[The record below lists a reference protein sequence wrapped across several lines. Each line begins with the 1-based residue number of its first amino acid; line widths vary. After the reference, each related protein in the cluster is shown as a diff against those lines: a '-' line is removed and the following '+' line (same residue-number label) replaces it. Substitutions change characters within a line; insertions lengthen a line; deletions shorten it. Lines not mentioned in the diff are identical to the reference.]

1 MLLRRHEL
9 DGAIMKIDSKPGLT
23 PGNKLFL
30 YGFLRDA
37 IGCGKQT
44 FLPRVDEAL
53 AAEGLTGAD
62 LGFPDTRSLMEELA
76 EFAKLTAFKGG
87 RAYVTL
93 TAMPEWDAALEAA
106 AAGGATGKA
115 GGPGRQGKPWK
126 RKKGVKTLKPQR
138 PRRVAREARETRE
151 DGGAP
156 VAAGSDGPEK
166 SEKDAGKPTEKDAAA
181 SVSSSAEVAAR
192 EADGQSAAVPPAGAV
207 ASPQTKGDV
216 EAAEDAA
223 PDAGAE
229 ATVAIDGSE
238 TDADARREASGDA
251 EPESLESGTNVEPAG
266 AVEGSVTSDSS
277 HQPAGAV
284 ADIAADD
291 DPQPAGAVAGSAA
304 SDSPQP
310 AAPAVPAAAGIAL
323 TVTYDPYTGDEGETV
338 LVANAAP
345 GTGRADEP
353 ASAST
358 SPAAV
363 SDGATATTTASASLA
378 GAHRAPSPSD
388 ALLDT
393 APSRAALAGYPRD
406 FTRNV
411 HFPGPLL
418 SDLARAMPIHADAA
432 SLLTEDFRVARG
444 LGTVRGTRARATFP
458 LRYAGVDGEAVTVT
472 IKRHPGG
479 TQPWTIDRVDG
490 LTDELLADAG
500 IDGLPL
506 VPDGPWFQAIDD
518 PAKALAS
525 SPLRRAAAR
534 CEVDGAVLE
543 QLVGLAYPQIWSA
556 DELRIQVS
564 FALAG
569 ALGGNTASDAQQDE
583 DSPRRVPTG
592 LFDALGRPLDAAL
605 ELTGDDIPWRL
616 KGFEPVE

>member
-62 LGFPDTRSLMEELA
+62 LGFSDTRALMEELA

-115 GGPGRQGKPWK
+115 GGSGRQGKPWK

-138 PRRVAREARETRE
+138 PRRVAREDREARE

-166 SEKDAGKPTEKDAAA
+166 SEKDAGKPTGKDAAA
-181 SVSSSAEVAAR
+181 SVSSSAEVAAQ
-192 EADGQSAAVPPAGAV
+192 EADGRGTTVPPAGAV
-207 ASPQTKGDV
+207 APPRTKGDV

-229 ATVAIDGSE
+229 ATVAIDGSG

-266 AVEGSVTSDSS
+266 AVAGIATDDGP
-277 HQPAGAV
+277 QPADAV
-284 ADIAADD
+284 EDIAA
-291 DPQPAGAVAGSAA
+291 
-304 SDSPQP
+304 SDNLQP
-310 AAPAVPAAAGIAL
+310 AAPAAPAAAGIAL

-363 SDGATATTTASASLA
+363 SDGATVTTTASASLA
-378 GAHRAPSPSD
+378 VAHRAPSPSD
-388 ALLDT
+388 ALPDT

-406 FTRNV
+406 FARNV

-518 PAKALAS
+518 PAEALAA

-543 QLVGLAYPQIWSA
+543 QLAGLAYPQIWSA

-564 FALAG
+564 FALAA

-592 LFDALGRPLDAAL
+592 LFDALGRPLDAVL
-605 ELTGDDIPWRL
+605 EPTGDDIPWRL